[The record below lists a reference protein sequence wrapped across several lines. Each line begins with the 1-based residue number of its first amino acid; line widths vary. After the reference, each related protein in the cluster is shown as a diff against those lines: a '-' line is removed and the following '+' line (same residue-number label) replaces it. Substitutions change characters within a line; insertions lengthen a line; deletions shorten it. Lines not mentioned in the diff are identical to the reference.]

1 MHQQP
6 DDIKIYLYVKNP
18 FETNYK
24 LLINRKEKVG
34 IKQTKI
40 QKYLLSIHKQKMLI
54 VSVDV
59 KEDMQAKKY

>member
-6 DDIKIYLYVKNP
+6 DDIKIYLYVKIP

-34 IKQTKI
+34 IKQTKNPKVFI
-40 QKYLLSIHKQKMLI
+40 EYSQTKNVNSLC
-54 VSVDV
+54 
-59 KEDMQAKKY
+59 